1 MPSTR
6 LLLAALLALVPWQ
19 PAFAQATQPAPNTS
33 RPPATAPSPLSQPS
47 ARDLALAS
55 PVPIWQRRGILVE
68 QGGRGLYT
76 FSDDVPGQ
84 SRCDPKCE
92 RLWPPLYA
100 EPDAKPHGPF
110 TIARSRDGRPMWAWQ
125 GKPLY
130 RWLSDRKRGD
140 AGGDG
145 VADVWHLVKVPP
157 ELNDQVV
164 AYFPMPMPRRSADAP
179 ATLPTERTR

>member
-1 MPSTR
+1 MDSNKTF
-6 LLLAALLALVPWQ
+6 LAL
-19 PAFAQATQPAPNTS
+19 ALALGFAGAAAARADASAARAEPAPV
-33 RPPATAPSPLSQPS
+33 AAPSALARPS
-47 ARDLALAS
+47 ARELALAS

-68 QGGRGLYT
+68 QGGRALYT
-76 FSDDVPGQ
+76 YTEDLPGQ

-100 EPDAKPHGPF
+100 TADARPHGPF

-145 VADVWHLVKVPP
+145 AADVWYLVKVPP
-157 ELNDQVV
+157 ELADQVV
-164 AYFPMPMPRRSADAP
+164 AYFPMPMPRRSADEP
-179 ATLPTERTR
+179 ATLPSQRTR